1 MYYARRDSINY
12 TVLSQQQL
20 SLLSSCCRHYPPV
33 TPRRRPRRRLRRCR
47 RGGGDGGEGWGS
59 LGGPGGGAGG
69 CGGAIPWSRRGGG
82 TGGGGGSAT
91 GQWDIQ
97 CRCSGGLKRGW
108 QRWLESAVTAMTAV
122 TL

>member
-47 RGGGDGGEGWGS
+47 RGGGDGGGGWGALGAAPVAAVVPYRGHGVVAALGVAAAQLRDNGTYSAAVAAALTGVGSVGWS
-59 LGGPGGGAGG
+59 LP
-69 CGGAIPWSRRGGG
+69 
-82 TGGGGGSAT
+82 
-91 GQWDIQ
+91 
-97 CRCSGGLKRGW
+97 
-108 QRWLESAVTAMTAV
+108 
-122 TL
+122 